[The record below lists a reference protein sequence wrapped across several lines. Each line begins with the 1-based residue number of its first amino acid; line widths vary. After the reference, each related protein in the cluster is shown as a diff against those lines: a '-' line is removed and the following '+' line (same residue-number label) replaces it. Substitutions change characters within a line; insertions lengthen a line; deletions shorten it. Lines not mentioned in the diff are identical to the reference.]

1 MIAYRCRKCHSTK
14 LRKNGKTKS
23 GQQKFHCTACNA
35 YGTLDTQEPKRTLR
49 GELAEQ
55 LHLERLS
62 QRAIARRLK
71 MSRKT
76 IRAVL
81 LKKSLP
87 ADRTDD
93 HTIA

>member
-1 MIAYRCRKCHSTK
+1 MIAYRCRKCGSTK

-49 GELAEQ
+49 RELAEQ

-81 LKKSLP
+81 LKKSQL
-87 ADRTDD
+87 ANRTDD
-93 HTIA
+93 RTIA